1 MGLKKSHSLQNYW
14 LLIITIF
21 APMRLKRVISVVLLT
36 VYSIVLAH
44 GFIPHDHHSVFDK
57 TVQTCNHNHNL
68 QETDNVCSL
77 NHNHHK
83 THNCSFSDITVLTK
97 LINLA
102 DLFVPLSETSFLNT
116 ETNGEQVTNFYF
128 PLKTYKTLCRNIS
141 HRGPPQF
148 S

>member
-1 MGLKKSHSLQNYW
+1 MK
-14 LLIITIF
+14 F
-21 APMRLKRVISVVLLT
+21 KRVISVVLLT

-44 GFIPHDHHSVFDK
+44 GFIPHEHHSIFDE
-57 TVQTCNHNHNL
+57 TLQTCNHNHSL
-68 QETDNVCSL
+68 QEIDSARSL

-97 LINLA
+97 SINLA
-102 DLFVPLSETSFLNT
+102 DLFVPLSETTFLNI
-116 ETNGEQVTNFYF
+116 ETNSKPIISYYF
-128 PLKTYKTLCRNIS
+128 PLKPYKILCRNIS